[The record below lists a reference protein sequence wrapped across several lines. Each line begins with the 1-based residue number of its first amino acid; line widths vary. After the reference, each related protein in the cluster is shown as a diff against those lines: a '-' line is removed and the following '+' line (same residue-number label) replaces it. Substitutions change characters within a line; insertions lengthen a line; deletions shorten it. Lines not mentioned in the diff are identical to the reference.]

1 MEERDQSVKEKGT
14 PLRGRGFYHPPL
26 DSALTFS
33 GYISEKGRVEYAYF
47 VIYFEFLSVI
57 NQIPCDQGGM
67 PKHVMDV

>member
-14 PLRGRGFYHPPL
+14 PLRGGGFYHPPL

-33 GYISEKGRVEYAYF
+33 GQFSKKVKVESACF
-47 VIYFEFLSVI
+47 VIYCEFLSVK

-67 PKHVMDV
+67 PRHVMDV